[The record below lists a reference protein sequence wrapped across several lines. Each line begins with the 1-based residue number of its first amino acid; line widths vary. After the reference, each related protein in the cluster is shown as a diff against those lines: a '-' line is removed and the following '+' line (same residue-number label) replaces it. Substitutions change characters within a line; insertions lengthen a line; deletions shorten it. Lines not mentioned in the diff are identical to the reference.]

1 MTNLRSTASF
11 AVAALACALLAGCV
25 AAPSKTP
32 KAAPAAPGFDAADG
46 DEPSIP
52 SANLTQL
59 QLDADK
65 AYQEGRLL
73 DAEQAYQRLLRAVPT
88 SSQAWFRLGNVHLR
102 SDRLEAAEY
111 AYRECL
117 KHAPRDMRC
126 WQNLSLTYVEMSV
139 ATLDQAQGAAQDD
152 ATRERLDGFRRRLI
166 ESVGSATEEVR

>member
-1 MTNLRSTASF
+1 MTTACRPCRF
-11 AVAALACALLAGCV
+11 ATVLTIALLAGC
-25 AAPSKTP
+25 AG
-32 KAAPAAPGFDAADG
+32 APAREAGPGQAAARG
-46 DEPSIP
+46 ASSEDEPAIA

-59 QLDADK
+59 QLDADR

-73 DAEQAYQRLLRAVPT
+73 DAEQIYQRLLRAVPT

-102 SDRLEAAEY
+102 SDRLEAAEF

-139 ATLDQAQGAAQDD
+139 ATLEQAQQASQDE
-152 ATRERLDGFRRRLI
+152 AVRERLDGFRRRLI
-166 ESVGSATEEVR
+166 ESVGTASEEVR

>member
-1 MTNLRSTASF
+1 MTHLRPTAVLALAGLACGLLSACAGTASRD
-11 AVAALACALLAGCV
+11 ARGQGPSAGVVA
-25 AAPSKTP
+25 TNE
-32 KAAPAAPGFDAADG
+32 

-52 SANLTQL
+52 SANLSQL
-59 QLDADK
+59 QADADR
-65 AYQEGRLL
+65 AYQEGRML
-73 DAEQAYQRLLRAVPT
+73 DAEQIYQRLLRAVPT

-139 ATLDQAQGAAQDD
+139 ATLEQAQSASQDE

-166 ESVGSATEEVR
+166 ESVGTATEEVR